1 MGFLAPENL
10 SWGCPASGIY
20 QGVGKQSET
29 PARDIFGG
37 VYKAQTLA
45 GGEASGTGRG
55 EGATQGQF
63 SPRAEPER
71 PGFWARDSSRR
82 VWNQRGSGSRS
93 EWREGSSW
101 AESVLSPS
109 PRGAL
114 GCGWYHGTFF
124 SYPSISRSLA
134 VGHRGGPAGGRRN
147 LTCISGHSSSRWSFP
162 KERRSCGPLAA
173 NKPRSWGQLC
183 CSPDKGDLS
192 QGGGRG
198 EPPVASTAEPKVSGD
213 R

>member
-82 VWNQRGSGSRS
+82 VWNQRGSGS
-93 EWREGSSW
+93 
-101 AESVLSPS
+101 
-109 PRGAL
+109 
-114 GCGWYHGTFF
+114 
-124 SYPSISRSLA
+124 
-134 VGHRGGPAGGRRN
+134 
-147 LTCISGHSSSRWSFP
+147 
-162 KERRSCGPLAA
+162 
-173 NKPRSWGQLC
+173 
-183 CSPDKGDLS
+183 
-192 QGGGRG
+192 GGRG
-198 EPPVASTAEPKVSGD
+198 AVGRSLFSARPHGELWAADGIMEPFSLIPLSVGHWLWATAGVRRGKA
-213 R
+213 